1 MEQERKA
8 YKLIYACVHLFAK
21 SRLCTKMHKKGVNSE
36 DDDSWAIL
44 QEVSSHAKFKLKQC
58 LSCPCP

>member
-44 QEVSSHAKFKLKQC
+44 QEVSSHA
-58 LSCPCP
+58 SSN